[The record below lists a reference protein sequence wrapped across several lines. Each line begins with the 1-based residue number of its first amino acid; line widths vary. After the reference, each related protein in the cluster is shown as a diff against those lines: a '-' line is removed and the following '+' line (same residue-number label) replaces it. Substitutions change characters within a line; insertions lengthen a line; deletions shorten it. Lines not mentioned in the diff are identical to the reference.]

1 MNEHPSLETATSG
14 SIRFNTDSS
23 RLEIYNGNQWWEIDA
38 TSPEL
43 QTGQTRGI
51 ISGGGS
57 PSQVNIIEFA
67 NLTTTGNLTNFGD
80 LNNRVNG
87 PAGSADRTRGITSGG
102 YQSPS
107 NEYINNIDFITIAS
121 TGDASNF
128 GDLTVR
134 RGYSAG
140 GSNSTRG
147 LTGGAWD
154 QTPSSGNSDV
164 IDYITIQT
172 TGDALDFGNLTSA
185 HQVDAAVNSPT
196 RVVFTGGYTGPSP
209 AFAVPT
215 SGMLDYVTTSTLGN
229 ASDFGD
235 LHTATFGNGA
245 ASNAIRGLIMGGN
258 SNPTKLNSIQFI
270 TIATLGNALDFGDSP
285 TTHYYSASCAS
296 PTRAIVAGGSTPS
309 TINDVDYVQIMT
321 TGNGIDFGD
330 LTANRDQMT
339 GFSNGHGGLG

>member
-1 MNEHPSLETATSG
+1 MNQVAG
-14 SIRFNTDSS
+14 SIRFNTDSNK
-23 RLEIYNGNQWWEIDA
+23 LEIYNGNQWWEIDA
-38 TSPEL
+38 TSPDL
-43 QTGQTRGI
+43 QTGGTRGF
-51 ISGGGS
+51 ISGGGT

-67 NLTTTGNLTNFGD
+67 NINSTGNLTNFGD

-107 NEYINNIDFITIAS
+107 NAYINNIDFITMAS

-147 LTGGAWD
+147 LTGGAWS
-154 QTPSSGNSDV
+154 QTPSPGNSDV
-164 IDYITIQT
+164 IDYITIQS
-172 TGDALDFGNLTSA
+172 TGDAIDFGNLTQA
-185 HQVDAAVNSPT
+185 KQVDAAVNSPT
-196 RVVFTGGYTGPSP
+196 RVVFTGGCTGPSP
-209 AFAVPT
+209 TFAVPT

-229 ASDFGD
+229 AADFGD

-245 ASNAIRGLIMGGN
+245 ASNSIRGLIMGGN

-285 TTHYYSASCAS
+285 TTHYYCASCAS

-309 TINDVDYVQIMT
+309 TINDIDYVQIMT
-321 TGNGIDFGD
+321 TGNGLDFGD
-330 LTANRDQMT
+330 LSSNRDQMT

>member
-1 MNEHPSLETATSG
+1 MNQVAG

-23 RLEIYNGNQWWEIDA
+23 KIEIYNGDQWWEIDA
-38 TSPEL
+38 TSPESH
-43 QTGQTRGI
+43 TGQTRGF
-51 ISGGGS
+51 ISGGGT

-67 NLTTTGNLTNFGD
+67 NMTSTGNLTDFGD
-80 LNNRVNG
+80 INNRVNG

-102 YQSPS
+102 YQSPTGA
-107 NEYINNIDFITIAS
+107 YINNIDFITMAS

-196 RVVFTGGYTGPSP
+196 RVVFTGGCTGPSP
-209 AFAVPT
+209 AFVIGT
-215 SGMLDYVTTSTLGN
+215 TDRLDYVTTSTLGN
-229 ASDFGD
+229 AADFGD
-235 LHTATFGNGA
+235 LNQQTFGNGA
-245 ASNAIRGLIMGGN
+245 CSNAIRGLIMGGG
-258 SNPTKLNSIQFI
+258 SSPGKLNNIQFI
-270 TIATLGNALDFGDSP
+270 TIATLGNALDFGDTDS
-285 TTHYYSASCAS
+285 THYYGASCAS

-309 TINDVDYVQIMT
+309 TINVVDYVQIMT
-321 TGNGIDFGD
+321 LGDGTDFGD